1 MLTSEQP
8 EPHRVLQPSSTTP
21 QPSVLSQETSE
32 IERQVLRKLLIDLF
46 YASPRRKS
54 ELAVEEERR
63 NAKEERTNHQ
73 EMGQQSE
80 GVSNE

>member
-1 MLTSEQP
+1 LLTSEHP

-46 YASPRRKS
+46 YASPRRTS
-54 ELAVEEERR
+54 EVAMQEGRQKKNV
-63 NAKEERTNHQ
+63 HSPQ